1 MTAPKCVL
9 CPLSNIHSMITIMH
23 FLEKETVLF
32 EENNFA
38 LNHESCFKIYTYT
51 LFCVIF
57 LNTFQPTQKE
67 SVLKPSQ

>member
-1 MTAPKCVL
+1 
-9 CPLSNIHSMITIMH
+9 MITIMH

-67 SVLKPSQ
+67 SVLKSSQ